1 MARRAVWRRRLRR
14 RRRRRRRRRPTR
26 RRCRSRAVDAIGV
39 HDANRNVAHV
49 GEVEGTQAHA
59 AAKRLADKSR
69 RRGRR
74 RNRGSPFTDSGCR
87 PDQQGRSHALA
98 GRRAVLTCAF
108 TCAKASTS
116 RRTISRRTGTSRC
129 LASPQAK
136 ARVQV
141 RDPRTS
147 RRRPRKISGADHRVS
162 RNPGGPAV
170 SLHARADQPLRQS
183 FMKAL

>member
-49 GEVEGTQAHA
+49 GEVEGTQAQRCS
-59 AAKRLADKSR
+59 KRLADKSR

-116 RRTISRRTGTSRC
+116 RRTIPRRTRY
-129 LASPQAK
+129 
-136 ARVQV
+136 VQV
-141 RDPRTS
+141 PCLTAGKGHVCKSAILEHLADALGKFRAPITALAAIPAALPCPCTRA
-147 RRRPRKISGADHRVS
+147 RIS
-162 RNPGGPAV
+162 P
-170 SLHARADQPLRQS
+170 
-183 FMKAL
+183 